1 MYSWIEVRLC
11 GSRLA
16 RRLVSGANMRIYTHA
31 VFTLKSQSLSQWEY
45 WSPPACQWHLWW
57 YNSLLM
63 LHQNVV
69 NAHTCSNGTCA
80 IFTPSMGCEAFLVN
94 LHFENFSFISLGIN
108 PCKFSHKCSLPSS
121 LPDWAVTVWGE
132 WLANKNYHLKM
143 VWHACIWFSMSEC
156 SGGMKGT
163 LVF

>member
-1 MYSWIEVRLC
+1 MDRGWQEDWS
-11 GSRLA
+11 
-16 RRLVSGANMRIYTHA
+16 LVLI
-31 VFTLKSQSLSQWEY
+31 WEY
-45 WSPPACQWHLWW
+45 IHMQC
-57 YNSLLM
+57 SLLKAKACPSESTEALQHASDICGDTILSLCFIKM
-63 LHQNVV
+63 LMLIHAQM
-69 NAHTCSNGTCA
+69 AHAPSLLPA
-80 IFTPSMGCEAFLVN
+80 WAVKPFWWIFI
-94 LHFENFSFISLGIN
+94 FENFSFISLGIN